1 MPNVLSNF
9 ALVKGNSDLIEKHY
23 FNKEVGVLPAIADIL
38 NRNVCFVN
46 KNKGYS
52 CWQLPYNFHLDDSSN
67 I

>member
-38 NRNVCFVN
+38 NRNVCV
-46 KNKGYS
+46 
-52 CWQLPYNFHLDDSSN
+52 L
-67 I
+67 